1 MRQIDISALKG
12 HAEIQIEV
20 PRTSLGKQKRKK
32 WNRKNQRKQAAK
44 KAKRAAHGDD
54 SVADAPKLDA
64 ADGEQPPAESDSEEQ
79 DAKPPA
85 TTRTKQLELAVRKV
99 VFMGKREL
107 EIAVFSSVG

>member
-32 WNRKNQRKQAAK
+32 WNRKNQRKQAIK
-44 KAKRAAHGDD
+44 KAKRAANGDAK
-54 SVADAPKLDA
+54 VADAPVPEVT
-64 ADGEQPPAESDSEEQ
+64 DGEEPPAESNSEEE

-85 TTRTKQLELAVRKV
+85 VTRTKQLELAVRKV
-99 VFMGKREL
+99 IFMGKREL